1 MLVPAAD
8 LAHGRHPLGGG
19 ACCRLL
25 LLRALGLGEG
35 AEHHWEGCAQ
45 WGHVLDTT
53 WTLQAADGNLMYC
66 CSRNTPTMEC
76 FAGREAGQATCR
88 VAWTPMLTSSGID
101 RRWRRGLM
109 CSRLSWMT
117 PPPKSTGSLH
127 SARQCAVSALP
138 IPSQQP
144 QGDCTSWVSAS

>member
-8 LAHGRHPLGGG
+8 LAHGGHPPGGG

-25 LLRALGLGEG
+25 LLRAVGLGEG

-53 WTLQAADGNLMYC
+53 RTLQAAGGNLMYC
-66 CSRNTPTMEC
+66 CGSNTPTMVC
-76 FAGREAGQATCR
+76 RGGSRATCR
-88 VAWTPMLTSSGID
+88 VAWTPSLTSSGTD
-101 RRWRRGLM
+101 RRWRRGRT
-109 CSRLSWMT
+109 CSKLSWVT

-127 SARQCAVSALP
+127 SARQYAVSALP
-138 IPSQQP
+138 IPSKQP